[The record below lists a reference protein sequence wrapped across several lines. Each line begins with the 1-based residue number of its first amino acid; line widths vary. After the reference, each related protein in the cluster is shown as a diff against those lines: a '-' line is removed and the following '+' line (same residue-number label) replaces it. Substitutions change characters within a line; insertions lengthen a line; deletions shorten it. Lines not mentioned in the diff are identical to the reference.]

1 MKEEEVVRADL
12 NAAGEL
18 LSDTTSKLY
27 DSLSATTVN

>member
-12 NAAGEL
+12 KAAA
-18 LSDTTSKLY
+18 TSKLY